1 MKYKNEMTLTIKS
14 LSENE
19 SFARSSVAAFCL
31 SLSPTI
37 DEITEIK
44 TAVSEAVTNCVVHA
58 YPDKVGEIVIK
69 CKLTENEVFIS
80 VTDFGVGIDNLEK
93 AVEPFFTTKPEED
106 RSGMGFTVIES
117 FMDSFKLE
125 RNKTAGVTV
134 SMRKRI
140 LGSNSAMVGENHVE
154 CRWNAQTRQSC
165 TKWWRK
171 RQDNSCQWK
180 LATD

>member
-1 MKYKNEMTLTIKS
+1 MKYKNEMSMTVKS

-19 SFARSSVAAFCL
+19 SFVRSSVAAFCL
-31 SLSPTI
+31 SMNPSI

-58 YPDKVGEIVIK
+58 YPDKVGDILIK
-69 CKLTENEVFIS
+69 VKLTDDSVLIS
-80 VTDFGVGIDNLEK
+80 VTDYGVGIDNLEK
-93 AVEPFFTTKPEED
+93 AIEPFFTTKPDDD

-134 SMRKRI
+134 SMTKRI
-140 LGSNSAMVGENHVE
+140 SQNNEAIVGEKNAWA
-154 CRWNAQTRQSC
+154 RWN
-165 TKWWRK
+165 K
-171 RQDNSCQWK
+171 
-180 LATD
+180 

>member
-1 MKYKNEMTLTIKS
+1 MKYKNEMTMTIKS

-31 SLSPTI
+31 PLNPTI

-58 YPDKVGEIVIK
+58 YPNKIGDIVIK
-69 CKLTENEVFIS
+69 VKILDRDVHIS
-80 VTDFGVGIDNLEK
+80 VTDYGVGIDNLEK

-125 RNKTAGVTV
+125 RNKKTGVTV
-134 SMRKRI
+134 SMTKHI
-140 LGSNSAMVGENHVE
+140 AESCASMAGESNA
-154 CRWNAQTRQSC
+154 WTR
-165 TKWWRK
+165 
-171 RQDNSCQWK
+171 
-180 LATD
+180 

>member
-1 MKYKNEMTLTIKS
+1 MKFKNEMTLTIKS

-31 SLSPTI
+31 PLNPTI

-58 YPDKVGEIVIK
+58 YPDKTGDIVIK
-69 CKLTENEVFIS
+69 VKLTENEVCIS
-80 VTDFGVGIDNLEK
+80 VTDYGIGIDNLEK
-93 AVEPFFTTKPEED
+93 AIEPFFTTKPEDD

-134 SMRKRI
+134 SMKKRI
-140 LGSNSAMVGENHVE
+140 GVKKVEVVGES
-154 CRWNAQTRQSC
+154 NAVI
-165 TKWWRK
+165 
-171 RQDNSCQWK
+171 
-180 LATD
+180 

>member
-1 MKYKNEMTLTIKS
+1 MKYKNEMTMTVKS

-19 SFARSSVAAFCL
+19 SFVRSSVAAFCL
-31 SLSPTI
+31 SMNPTI

-58 YPDKVGEIVIK
+58 YPNKVGDIVIK
-69 CKLTENEVFIS
+69 CKLSEHDVFIS
-80 VTDFGVGIDNLEK
+80 VSDYGVGIDNLEK

-134 SMRKRI
+134 SMTKHI
-140 LGSNSAMVGENHVE
+140 ANANNSVMVGENHAE
-154 CRWNAQTRQSC
+154 CR
-165 TKWWRK
+165 
-171 RQDNSCQWK
+171 
-180 LATD
+180 

>member
-1 MKYKNEMTLTIKS
+1 MKYKNEMTMTVKS

-19 SFARSSVAAFCL
+19 SFVRSSVAAFCL
-31 SLSPTI
+31 SMNPTI

-58 YPDKVGEIVIK
+58 YPNKTGDILIKV
-69 CKLTENEVFIS
+69 KLAEDSVFIS
-80 VTDFGVGIDNLEK
+80 VTDYGIGIDNLEK
-93 AVEPFFTTKPEED
+93 AVEPFFTTKANED

-134 SMRKRI
+134 SMTKKI
-140 LGSNSAMVGENHVE
+140 GCKKAFLMGEN
-154 CRWNAQTRQSC
+154 NAVAR
-165 TKWWRK
+165 
-171 RQDNSCQWK
+171 
-180 LATD
+180 